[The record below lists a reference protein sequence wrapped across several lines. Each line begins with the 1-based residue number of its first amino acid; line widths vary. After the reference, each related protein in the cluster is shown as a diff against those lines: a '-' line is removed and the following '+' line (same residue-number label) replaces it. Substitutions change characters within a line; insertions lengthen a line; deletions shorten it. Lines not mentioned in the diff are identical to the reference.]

1 MPPQQTNVTS
11 ETGRDAAGPRLELTT
26 ALAKDA
32 TSDGSARACS
42 DASIAAPRDAFP
54 EKEAIGPPVAST
66 PRVLSLLQRYWRA
79 FRKRRRRERFR
90 VNLHNLSERELMD
103 IGLTSSDID
112 YIVADRAIERLRDG
126 TAYFWPSRG
135 VM

>member
-11 ETGRDAAGPRLELTT
+11 ETGGDAAGPFELTT

-32 TSDGSARACS
+32 ISDGAAMACP
-42 DASIAAPRDAFP
+42 DAPIAALRNAFS
-54 EKEAIGPPVAST
+54 EKEAAGPPVAST

-79 FRKRRRRERFR
+79 FRKWRQRERFR
-90 VNLHNLSERELMD
+90 VDLHNLSERELMD
-103 IGLTSSDID
+103 IGLTSTDID
-112 YIVADRAIERLRDG
+112 YIVADKAIERLRDG